1 MSDSDEGT
9 WGGAD
14 SEAAAEPAAS
24 DWGGGQPDA
33 SDPGSGGGGGDV
45 SEGIESAWCFT
56 DTHDVTHTIYAK
68 SQADAQAKA
77 PGLDFCHQG
86 ACQYSSAIEEARLC
100 V

>member
-9 WGGAD
+9 WGGA
-14 SEAAAEPAAS
+14 ETEPGAEPVAS
-24 DWGGGQPDA
+24 DWSGGQPDA
-33 SDPGSGGGGGDV
+33 SDPTSGGDDSDV
-45 SEGIESAWCFT
+45 SGGIESAWCFT

-77 PGLDFCHQG
+77 RGLDYCHQG

-100 V
+100 E